1 MIKEGMEKAQIA
13 AVLQGYAYDINRIV
27 VLIPQ
32 GSGAAREAQSKLKH
46 LKDAVHNDYKHR
58 YAIARN
64 PQLTEREQ
72 ASLARDARCVLRH
85 PGNRGEFEPQRRVA
99 QRAVRCRYGHTALPG
114 RPPGPR
120 EGCRAREYGLV
131 LSTLDVN
138 RL

>member
-32 GSGAAREAQSKLKH
+32 GSGAAKEAQSKLKH
-46 LKDAVHNDYKHR
+46 LKDAAHSDYKHR

-72 ASLARDARCVLRH
+72 ASLARAIRDVFFAIQAIGVNSNPSAEWRNALFGADLDIQRCLTDLQGPEKVV
-85 PGNRGEFEPQRRVA
+85 EPA
-99 QRAVRCRYGHTALPG
+99 T
-114 RPPGPR
+114 
-120 EGCRAREYGLV
+120 
-131 LSTLDVN
+131 TDWF
-138 RL
+138 

>member
-32 GSGAAREAQSKLKH
+32 GSGAAKEAQSKLKH
-46 LKDAVHNDYKHR
+46 LKDAVHSDYKHR

-72 ASLARDARCVLRH
+72 ASLARAIRDMFFAIQAIGVNSNPSAEWRNALFGADLDIQRCLTDLHGPEKVV
-85 PGNRGEFEPQRRVA
+85 EPA
-99 QRAVRCRYGHTALPG
+99 NT
-114 RPPGPR
+114 
-120 EGCRAREYGLV
+120 
-131 LSTLDVN
+131 DWF
-138 RL
+138 